1 MFGMKPTEA
10 TPRGRIV
17 KVGIIGSVRM
27 IKTSHSEH
35 MLIPYRCGMVTQVV
49 RVPTLNSLSHLFQIT
64 YLCDVSE
71 DAMKHSQLK
80 VAGSSK
86 PKSTR
91 NVEELCNAP
100 EVELVLIASHHAFH
114 ASDAVLALKANK
126 YVFIEKP
133 IALTLQDTDRIIS
146 ADKAAGGGRVFIGYM
161 RRYAAAFVDAVK
173 EVGSIGQIRYA
184 RVRDIIGPN
193 SVFVAQSGTYPRTF
207 NDYRVADS
215 EALFMK
221 TQDDM
226 EQALQIELGITVTK
240 ETDMMW
246 EMLSILGS
254 HDLSAMREIMGM
266 PKGVVG
272 FSPCATVGSP
282 FWR

>member
-1 MFGMKPTEA
+1 
-10 TPRGRIV
+10 
-17 KVGIIGSVRM
+17 
-27 IKTSHSEH
+27 
-35 MLIPYRCGMVTQVV
+35 MLIARRCGMVTQVV
-49 RVPTLNSLSHLFQIT
+49 HVPTLNSLSHLFQVT

-71 DAMKHSQLK
+71 EATKHSQCK
-80 VAGSSK
+80 VAGSSR
-86 PKSTR
+86 PKTTR
-91 NVEELCNAP
+91 SVEELCRAP
-100 EVELVLIASHHAFH
+100 EVELVLIASNHAFH
-114 ASDAVLALKANK
+114 ASDAVLALQANK
-126 YVFIEKP
+126 HVFIEKP
-133 IALTLQDTDRIIS
+133 IALTLQDTDRIIA
-146 ADKAAGGGRVFIGYM
+146 ADKAAGGARVFVGYM

-193 SVFVAQSGTYPRTF
+193 SVFVGQSGTYPRTF
-207 NDYRVADS
+207 TDYRVADS
-215 EALFMK
+215 EALRAK
-221 TQDDM
+221 TLDDM
-226 EQALQIELGITVTK
+226 EQALQAELGIAVTE
-240 ETDMMW
+240 ETAMMW